1 MNAYYIHGYIG
12 KEQSHRIRSLFY
24 QCTEIRFGAT
34 ISKVWSDRPTVEYL
48 GTKIPWR
55 SKAPTDACIAFSVS
69 FYLER
74 HGSTFSS
81 CCSAAPIWA
90 ENHGELLEQHTLD
103 RGSPF
108 SVATIAKQTY

>member
-1 MNAYYIHGYIG
+1 MHTIFMGILAQNNHIEYV
-12 KEQSHRIRSLFY
+12 KV
-24 QCTEIRFGAT
+24 GAT

-90 ENHGELLEQHTLD
+90 ENHGELLEQHSLD

>member
-1 MNAYYIHGYIG
+1 MHTIFMGILAKNNHIEYVHCLPV
-12 KEQSHRIRSLFY
+12 HRNKA
-24 QCTEIRFGAT
+24 GAT

-69 FYLER
+69 FYLEK